1 MVITMAS
8 YALQS
13 PPRVAHGKPPGS
25 KFMLLLNFVSLDLQ
39 MKTSSCSIM
48 EQGGCP
54 WPMQA
59 RTQTAHS
66 FSSRSRKQAGWMGGM
81 WSLERFEEIFKI
93 GEDQINIITDCERNV
108 CGEEGGGR

>member
-1 MVITMAS
+1 
-8 YALQS
+8 
-13 PPRVAHGKPPGS
+13 
-25 KFMLLLNFVSLDLQ
+25 
-39 MKTSSCSIM
+39 M